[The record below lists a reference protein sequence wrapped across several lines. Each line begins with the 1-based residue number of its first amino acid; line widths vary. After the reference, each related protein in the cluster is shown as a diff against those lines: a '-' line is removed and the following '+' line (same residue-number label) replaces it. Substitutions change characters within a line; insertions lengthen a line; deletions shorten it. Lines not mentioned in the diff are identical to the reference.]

1 MLELLT
7 TYSVAE
13 ILIFVFML
21 AVALKGVISLWDW
34 IVDRLRKV
42 FTKEAKAIK
51 DKEDVEE
58 HFKRN
63 DEAIRKL
70 TECQV
75 LNAETFKALED
86 KINLLI
92 DSDKDDIK
100 SWITEKHHFYV
111 YQQEWI
117 DDYTLDCIE
126 KRYHHYKDE
135 GGNSF
140 IRDLMIEIRQLPHQ
154 PPQE

>member
-1 MLELLT
+1 MP
-7 TYSVAE
+7 
-13 ILIFVFML
+13 
-21 AVALKGVISLWDW
+21 D
-34 IVDRLRKV
+34 
-42 FTKEAKAIK
+42 FTKENKAIQ
-51 DKEDVEE
+51 DKEDIEE
-58 HFKRN
+58 HFKKN

-75 LNAETFKALED
+75 LNAETFKSLED

-100 SWITEKHHFYV
+100 SWITDKHHFYV
-111 YQQEWI
+111 YQQKWI
-117 DDYTLDCIE
+117 DDYSLDCIE